1 METLLK
7 LRDFFARRAENIL
20 SLLLFSVFATF
31 LVQVLFRYALN
42 LPLGWT
48 VEYVAIAWLWSNLF
62 GFAFVVRE
70 EEVIRLDIIY
80 GLASTGLQ
88 RFMDVVANLICAGIF
103 AATLPAVWGYVTF
116 MGIEKT
122 AYMQLPFS
130 WVFSIYIPFMLSVI
144 VRCLLN
150 TWHAIRGTHPKYVTG
165 QAAESHE
172 YD

>member
-1 METLLK
+1 LETLLNI
-7 LRDFFARRAENIL
+7 RDFLARRAENIL

-31 LVQVLFRYALN
+31 LVQVAFRYLLN

-48 VEYVAIAWLWSNLF
+48 VEWVAIAWLWSNLF
-62 GFAFVVRE
+62 GFAFVTRDE
-70 EEVIRLDIIY
+70 EIIRLDIIY
-80 GLASTGLQ
+80 GMVPAAVQ
-88 RFMDVVANLICAGIF
+88 RFMDVVANLVCAGIF
-103 AATLPAVWGYVTF
+103 IASFPAVLGYVTF
-116 MGIEKT
+116 MDVEKT

-144 VRCLLN
+144 IRCLLSA
-150 TWHAIRGTHPKYVTG
+150 WQAVRGTHPKYVSG